1 MKKTIFYWSPCLN
14 PVGTLKSTLNS
25 AVATSNYGKD
35 NFKVTLINACGE
47 WDNYLEYFKNNNVEV
62 INFKLK
68 FYRYLPKEG
77 YLQSRFSYLA
87 IYFLC
92 LFPLIKLL
100 LKYKP
105 NFLIAHLITS
115 LPLTIMNFFQLK
127 TKFILRISG
136 MPKLNFLRKFF
147 WKCSSNKI
155 HFITCP
161 SIELKNKL
169 TNLKLFDSNKLH
181 FLPDAII
188 DVKKFITDS
197 KKEIKDFE
205 RFSKKKI
212 ILAAGRLTKQK
223 NFTYLINE
231 FSDFSNKNNEFIL
244 IILGDGEEKIK
255 LEKQIK
261 NKNLENKV
269 YLLGYLDNVY
279 KYFNKAEIF
288 ILSSLWEDP
297 GFVIIEAAL
306 SNLFIISSDC
316 PNGPTEFLDY
326 GKNGILYKNN
336 QQAELTKSIHENCNI
351 KNVKKFKIAA
361 KKNSMKYT
369 KFRHFLKLKSLL
381 QI

>member
-25 AVATSNYGKD
+25 AVATSNYGKSD
-35 NFKVTLINACGE
+35 FEVTLINACGE
-47 WDNYLEYFKNNNVEV
+47 WDNYLEYLEKNNVEV

-68 FYRYLPKEG
+68 FYKYLPKEG
-77 YLQSRFSYLA
+77 YLQSRFSYLV

-100 LKYKP
+100 LKLKP
-105 NFLIAHLITS
+105 DFLIAHLITS
-115 LPLTIMNFFQLK
+115 LPLTIMNFLRLK

-147 WKCSSNKI
+147 WKRSSNKI
-155 HFITCP
+155 HLITCP

-169 TNLKLFDSNKLH
+169 NNIKLFELNKLH

-188 DVKKFITDS
+188 DIKKFIIDS
-197 KKEIKDFE
+197 KKDIKKFDN
-205 RFSKKKI
+205 KKL
-212 ILAAGRLTKQK
+212 ILAVGRLTKQK

-231 FSDFSNKNNEFIL
+231 FSDFSNNNDEFIL

-255 LEKQIK
+255 LKKQIK

-269 YLLGYLDNVY
+269 YLLGYQDNVY
-279 KYFNKAEIF
+279 KYFSKAEIF

-306 SNLFIISSDC
+306 SNLFVISSNC

-326 GKNGILYKNN
+326 GKNGILYQSDKKG
-336 QQAELTKSIHENCNI
+336 ELAKSIQEYCTI
-351 KNVKKFKIAA
+351 KDTKEFKLTA
-361 KKNSMKYT
+361 KKNSIKYT